1 MSLLSKLVESCWR
14 TMGELAPWLLVGL
27 GLAGLLHWL
36 IPPAMVRRRF
46 RGYWG
51 VAQAV
56 ALGVPLPLCSC
67 SVIPA
72 GLGLKRDGASDGATT
87 GFLISTPQTG
97 VDSVFVTASFFGWP
111 FTLLK
116 VLVAAVTGL
125 VGGWLVEWTDGG
137 KLEPGNQS
145 TRPAGFVSRPRASLG
160 DSAVH
165 AIGIL
170 RSIWGWLVAGIL
182 VSALIEVCLP
192 KEWLASLGSLGLPAT
207 MGLVLVLSL
216 PVYVCATASVPVAA
230 GLVAAG
236 LPPAAGFV
244 FLFAGPASNVAT
256 MGAIASQLGRRVLS
270 IYLLTMVLGGML
282 GGWTVHLLGTGFPGR
297 TGEHVHHLPWWN
309 GLAAVMLLT
318 MLAWFMVDAAR
329 RRLQRAPK
337 TQAGLETL
345 TIRVDGMTCGG
356 CVERLERVL
365 AGLPGV
371 EGVAVQLSPGE
382 AKLSGSIERLAAVR
396 AIRSCGFL
404 TPEDDPDL
412 APLTADAAG

>member
-1 MSLLSKLVESCWR
+1 MELASKFVESCWR
-14 TMGELAPWLLVGL
+14 TIGELAPWLLVGL
-27 GLAGLLHWL
+27 VLAGLLHWL
-36 IPPAMVRRRF
+36 IPPALVRRRF
-46 RGYWG
+46 RGFWG
-51 VAQAV
+51 VVQAV

-97 VDSVFVTASFFGWP
+97 VDSFFVTASFFGWP

-116 VLVAAVTGL
+116 VVVAAVTGL
-125 VGGWLVEWTDGG
+125 VGGWLVEWSGSG
-137 KLEPGNQS
+137 KLASGNQAAF
-145 TRPAGFVSRPRASLG
+145 PAGFVSRPRASLG
-160 DSAVH
+160 DSALH
-165 AIGIL
+165 ACGIL
-170 RSIWGWLVAGIL
+170 RSIWGWLVVGIL

-192 KEWLASLGSLGLPAT
+192 KEWLASLSTLGLPAT
-207 MGLVLVLSL
+207 MGLVLLLSL

-256 MGAIASQLGRRVLS
+256 MGAIASQLGRRVLV

-282 GGWTVHLLGTGFPGR
+282 GGWMVHLLGTGFPAR

-318 MLAWFMVDAAR
+318 TLVWFMVDATR
-329 RRLQRAPK
+329 RRLQPAPNP
-337 TQAGLETL
+337 QAGHETL

-356 CVERLERVL
+356 CVERLKRVL
-365 AGLPGV
+365 AGLPGI
-371 EGVAVQLSPGE
+371 EGVAVRLSPGE
-382 AKLSGSIERLAAVR
+382 ARLAGTIERLAAVQ

-404 TPEDDPDL
+404 TPEDDPAL
-412 APLTADAAG
+412 EPLTSDAAG